1 MSFGSGGSNP
11 TERVARTSALHLHCQ
26 VGRPRMAVS
35 PAGQLAYVLA
45 TVQAT
50 DAIQAV
56 RFPLNFCFVLDTSG
70 SMSGKKIEAVRTA
83 VSLLVNQMLPDDMV
97 SVVSFSG
104 NGKVI
109 VPAQP
114 ARNKQ
119 VIQSLVVG
127 LRAGGGTQMAR
138 GMALGLEELQKH
150 HSPNVVTRMVL
161 LTDGQT
167 SNRNKCLE
175 LADTARILAIPIHPM
190 GVGSEWNEK
199 LLDEVG
205 ARSRGQPAEFI
216 RQPADAVA
224 VFQQQFQ
231 SAAAVAV
238 RNATLTLDLPMG
250 VTPRRVVKT
259 LPLISDLGQSGL
271 SDRRVLVPLGDIERD
286 IPQAVLVELM
296 VIAQRPGNFRLAHL
310 EVTYDVPNLGYFNQ
324 MVSTDALVEYVADAA
339 QAQGVNAEVMNIAEK
354 ASAHRLVTR
363 ALDEYRETGKV
374 TTRLA
379 PNVLANLDPDTRA
392 ALSQLTEGQAS
403 GNQAETIAKEIS
415 QKTRR
420 LTQRLDR

>member
-1 MSFGSGGSNP
+1 MPFGGGGH
-11 TERVARTSALHLHCQ
+11 AREGEAHVPALHLHCQ
-26 VGRPRMAVS
+26 VGRPRIAVS
-35 PAGQLAYVLA
+35 AAGQLTYVLA

-50 DAIQAV
+50 DAIQAA

-83 VSLLVNQMLPDDMV
+83 VSILIDQMLPDDIV

-114 ARNKQ
+114 TSNKLA
-119 VIQSLVVG
+119 IQTLVAG
-127 LRAGGGTQMAR
+127 LRTGGGTQMAR
-138 GMALGLEELQKH
+138 GMALGLEELKKR
-150 HSPNVVTRMVL
+150 HSPHVVTRMVL
-161 LTDGQT
+161 LTDGRT

-175 LADTARILAIPIHPM
+175 LADSARILAIPIHPM

-216 RQPADAVA
+216 REPADALTM
-224 VFQQQFQ
+224 FQQQFQ

-238 RNATLTLDLPMG
+238 RNATLTLDLPAG
-250 VTPRRVVKT
+250 VTPRRVIKT

-271 SDRRVLVPLGDIERD
+271 SDRRALVPLGDIERGA
-286 IPQAVLVELM
+286 PQAVLIELM
-296 VIAQRPGNFRLAHL
+296 ALAQRPGSFRLARA
-310 EVTYDVPNLGYFNQ
+310 EVAYDVPNLGFFNET
-324 MVSTDALVEYVADAA
+324 VAADVLVEYVADAA
-339 QAQGVNAEVMNIAEK
+339 QAQAVNAEVMNMAEK

-379 PNVLANLDPDTRA
+379 PNVLANLDPETQA
-392 ALSQLTEGQAS
+392 ALSQLAQGQAS
-403 GNQAETIAKEIS
+403 GGAAETIVKEIS

>member
-1 MSFGSGGSNP
+1 MFFGGRGDNASGQRGHAP
-11 TERVARTSALHLHCQ
+11 ALHLHCQ

-70 SMSGKKIEAVRTA
+70 SMNGKKIEAVRAA
-83 VSLLVNQMLPDDMV
+83 VSMLVEQMLPDDMV

-104 NGKVI
+104 NGKVV

-114 ARNKQ
+114 VRNKQ
-119 VIQSLVVG
+119 AIQHLVGG
-127 LRAGGGTQMAR
+127 LHSGGGTQMAR
-138 GMALGLEELQKH
+138 GMALGLEELQKF
-150 HSPNVVTRMVL
+150 HSPQVVTRMVL
-161 LTDGQT
+161 LTDGKT
-167 SNRNKCLE
+167 SNKGKCLE
-175 LADTARILAIPIHPM
+175 LADRARILAMPIHPM

-205 ARSRGQPAEFI
+205 NRSRGQPAEFI
-216 RQPADAVA
+216 RAPADALA

-250 VTPRRVVKT
+250 VTPRRVMKT

-296 VIAQRPGNFRLAHL
+296 VIAQRPGGFRLAHL
-310 EVTYDVPNLGYFNQ
+310 EVTYDVPNRGYFNET
-324 MVSTDALVEYVADAA
+324 VSTDAIVEYVADGA
-339 QAQGVNAEVMNIAEK
+339 QAQAVNADVMNIAEK

-379 PNVLANLDPDTRA
+379 PSVLANLDPETQA

-403 GNQAETIAKEIS
+403 GSTAETMVKEIS

>member
-1 MSFGSGGSNP
+1 MAFGRGEHS
-11 TERVARTSALHLHCQ
+11 ARQQTHAPALHLHCQ

-70 SMSGKKIEAVRTA
+70 SMNGKKIEAVRTA
-83 VSLLVNQMLPDDMV
+83 VSMLIDQMLPDDTV

-114 ARNKQ
+114 ASSKTA
-119 VIQSLVVG
+119 IQTLVGG

-138 GMALGLEELQKH
+138 GMALGLEELQKR
-150 HSPNVVTRMVL
+150 HSPQVVTRMVL
-161 LTDGQT
+161 LTDGRT
-167 SNRNKCLE
+167 SNKNKCLE
-175 LADTARILAIPIHPM
+175 LADRARILAIPIHPM

-205 ARSRGQPAEFI
+205 SRSRGQPAEFI

-224 VFQQQFQ
+224 IFQQQFQ
-231 SAAAVAV
+231 SAAAVVV

-250 VTPRRVVKT
+250 VTPRRVIKT
-259 LPLISDLGQSGL
+259 LPLISDLGQAGL
-271 SDRRVLVPLGDIERD
+271 SDRRVLVPLGDIERGA
-286 IPQAVLVELM
+286 PQAALVELM
-296 VIAQRPGNFRLAHL
+296 ALAQRPGSFRLAHV
-310 EVTYDVPNLGYFNQ
+310 EVAYDVPNLGFFNET
-324 MVSTDALVEYVADAA
+324 VAADALVEYVADAA
-339 QAQGVNAEVMNIAEK
+339 QAQGVNAEVMNMAEK

-379 PNVLANLDPDTRA
+379 PNVLANLDPETQA
-392 ALSQLTEGQAS
+392 ALSQLTQGQAS
-403 GNQAETIAKEIS
+403 RDAAETMVKEIS

>member
-1 MSFGSGGSNP
+1 MTFGRSGGSSSGREGHAP
-11 TERVARTSALHLHCQ
+11 ALHLHCQ
-26 VGRPRMAVS
+26 VGRPRMVVS

-50 DAIQAV
+50 DAIQAA

-70 SMSGKKIEAVRTA
+70 SMSGKKIESVRTA
-83 VSLLVNQMLPDDMV
+83 VSLLVNQMQPEDIV
-97 SVVSFSG
+97 SVVSFSS

-114 ARNKQ
+114 ASNKRA
-119 VIQSLVVG
+119 IQNLVVG

-138 GMALGLEELQKH
+138 GMALGLEELQKF

-167 SNRNKCLE
+167 SNKNKCLE
-175 LADTARILAIPIHPM
+175 LADSARILAIPIHPM

-238 RNATLTLDLPMG
+238 RNATLTLDLPVG
-250 VTPRRVVKT
+250 VTPRRVMKT
-259 LPLISDLGQSGL
+259 LPLISDLGQTGL
-271 SDRRVLVPLGDIERD
+271 SDRRVLVPLGDIERGVA
-286 IPQAVLVELM
+286 QAVLVELM
-296 VIAQRPGNFRLAHL
+296 VLAERPGSFRLARA
-310 EVTYDVPNLGYFNQ
+310 EVAYDVPNLGFFNET
-324 MVSTDALVEYVADAA
+324 VEADVIVEYVADAA

-379 PNVLANLDPDTRA
+379 PNVLANLDPETQA
-392 ALSQLTEGQAS
+392 ALSQLAEGQAS
-403 GNQAETIAKEIS
+403 GATAETMVKEIS

>member
-1 MSFGSGGSNP
+1 MPTGTSRSYAPGSRSQAP
-11 TERVARTSALHLHCQ
+11 AIYLRCQ

-35 PAGQLAYVLA
+35 PAGQVAYILA

-50 DAIQAV
+50 DAVQAA

-70 SMSGKKIEAVRTA
+70 SMSGQKIEAVRQA
-83 VSLLVNQMLPDDMV
+83 VSMLVDQMRPDDIV

-114 ARNKQ
+114 ASNKAA
-119 VIQSLVVG
+119 IKTLVAG
-127 LRAGGGTQMAR
+127 LRAWGGTQMGR
-138 GMALGLEELQKH
+138 GIALGLEELQKW

-161 LTDGQT
+161 LTDGRT
-167 SNRNKCLE
+167 SNRSKCLE
-175 LADTARILAIPIHPM
+175 LAGSARIQAIPIHPM

-205 ARSRGQPAEFI
+205 TRSRGQPAEFI
-216 RQPADAVA
+216 RQPADALA

-231 SAAAVAV
+231 SASAVAV
-238 RNATLTLDLPMG
+238 RNATLTLDLPVG
-250 VTPRRVVKT
+250 VTPRRVIKT
-259 LPLISDLGQSGL
+259 LPLINDLGQSGL
-271 SDRRVLVPLGDIERD
+271 SDRRVLVPLGDIERAAS
-286 IPQAVLVELM
+286 QAVFIELM
-296 VIAQRPGNFRLAHL
+296 ALVQRPGSFRLARVA
-310 EVTYDVPNLGYFNQ
+310 VTYDVPNLGVFNEQ
-324 MVSTDALVEYVADAA
+324 VATDVLVEHVADAA
-339 QAQGVNAEVMNIAEK
+339 QAQAVDAQVMNIAEK
-354 ASAHRLVTR
+354 ANAHRLVTR

-379 PNVLANLDPDTRA
+379 PNVLANLDPETQT
-392 ALSQLTEGQAS
+392 ALSQLAQGQAS
-403 GNQAETIAKEIS
+403 KDAAETMVKEIS

-420 LTQRLDR
+420 LTQRLNG

>member
-1 MSFGSGGSNP
+1 MHFGGKEGKAA
-11 TERVARTSALHLHCQ
+11 ERVGHAPALHLHCQ
-26 VGRPRMAVS
+26 VGRPRMPVS

-83 VSLLVNQMLPDDMV
+83 VNILVDQMQPDDIV

-114 ARNKQ
+114 VKNTLA
-119 VIQSLVVG
+119 IQSQVARLG
-127 LRAGGGTQMAR
+127 AGGGTQMAR
-138 GMALGLEELQKH
+138 GMALGLEELRKF

-167 SNRNKCLE
+167 SNKGKCLE
-175 LADTARILAIPIHPM
+175 LADSARVLAIPIHPM

-205 ARSRGQPAEFI
+205 SRSRGQPAEFI
-216 RQPADAVA
+216 RAPADALA

-250 VTPRRVVKT
+250 VSPRRVMKT

-296 VIAQRPGNFRLAHL
+296 VVAQHPGSFRLAHL
-310 EVTYDVPNLGYFNQ
+310 EVAYDVPNQGHFNET
-324 MVSTDALVEYVADAA
+324 VATDAIVEYVADAA
-339 QAQGVNAEVMNIAEK
+339 QAQAVNADVMNVAEK

-379 PNVLANLDPDTRA
+379 PSVLENLDPETRA
-392 ALSQLTEGQAS
+392 ALSQLTEGQARGS
-403 GNQAETIAKEIS
+403 SAETMVKEIS

>member
-11 TERVARTSALHLHCQ
+11 TERVAHHPALHLHCQ
-26 VGRPRMAVS
+26 VGRQRMAVS

-83 VSLLVNQMLPDDMV
+83 VSLLVNQMLPDDIV

-104 NGKVI
+104 NGKVM

-114 ARNKQ
+114 ASNKAA
-119 VIQSLVVG
+119 IQNLVVG

-175 LADTARILAIPIHPM
+175 LADQARILAIPIHPM
-190 GVGSEWNEK
+190 GVGSEWNER

-238 RNATLTLDLPMG
+238 RNATLTLDLPVG

-271 SDRRVLVPLGDIERD
+271 SDRRVMVPLGDIERD

-310 EVTYDVPNLGYFNQ
+310 EVTYDVPNLGHFNQ
-324 MVSTDALVEYVADAA
+324 TVSTDAIVEYVTDAA

-379 PNVLANLDPDTRA
+379 PNVLANLDPETQA
-392 ALSQLTEGQAS
+392 ALSQLTQGQAS
-403 GNQAETIAKEIS
+403 GNQAEAMVKEIS

>member
-1 MSFGSGGSNP
+1 MVFGRSGSHSGREGHAP
-11 TERVARTSALHLHCQ
+11 ALHLHCQ

-50 DAIQAV
+50 DAMQAA

-70 SMSGKKIEAVRTA
+70 SMNGKKIEAVRTA
-83 VSLLVNQMLPDDMV
+83 VSLLVNQMQPEDMV

-114 ARNKQ
+114 ASDKRA
-119 VIQSLVVG
+119 IQNLVVG

-138 GMALGLEELQKH
+138 GMALGLEELQKF

-167 SNRNKCLE
+167 SNKNKCLE
-175 LADTARILAIPIHPM
+175 LADNARILAIPIHPM

-238 RNATLTLDLPMG
+238 RNATLTLDLPVG
-250 VTPRRVVKT
+250 VTPRRVMKT
-259 LPLISDLGQSGL
+259 LPLISDLGETGL
-271 SDRRVLVPLGDIERD
+271 SDRRVLVPLGDIERGVA
-286 IPQAVLVELM
+286 QAVLVELM
-296 VIAQRPGNFRLAHL
+296 ALAERPGSFRLARA
-310 EVTYDVPNLGYFNQ
+310 EVAYDVPNLGFFNET
-324 MVSTDALVEYVADAA
+324 VAADVIVEYVADAA

-379 PNVLANLDPDTRA
+379 PNVLANLDPETQA
-392 ALSQLTEGQAS
+392 ALSQLAEGQAS
-403 GNQAETIAKEIS
+403 GATAETMVKEIS

>member
-1 MSFGSGGSNP
+1 
-11 TERVARTSALHLHCQ
+11 
-26 VGRPRMAVS
+26 MAVS

-70 SMSGKKIEAVRTA
+70 SMSGKKIESVRTA
-83 VSLLVNQMLPDDMV
+83 VSMLVNQMLPDDMV

-114 ARNKQ
+114 ARDKLA
-119 VIQSLVVG
+119 IQHLVVG

-138 GMALGLEELQKH
+138 GMALGLQELQKF

-167 SNRNKCLE
+167 SNRNKCVE
-175 LADTARILAIPIHPM
+175 LADSARILAIPIHPM

-199 LLDEVG
+199 LLDELG

-216 RQPADAVA
+216 RHPQDAVA

-238 RNATLTLDLPMG
+238 RNATLTMELPMG
-250 VTPRRVVKT
+250 VTPRRVIKT

-271 SDRRVLVPLGDIERD
+271 SDRRVMVPLGDIERD
-286 IPQAVLVELM
+286 MPQAALVELM
-296 VIAQRPGNFRLAHL
+296 AVAERAGNFRLARV
-310 EVTYDVPNLGYFNQ
+310 EVAYDVPNRGSFNER
-324 MVSTDALVEYVADAA
+324 VTSDVIVEYVTDAA
-339 QAQGVNAEVMNIAEK
+339 QGQAVDAEVMNIAEK

-379 PNVLANLDPDTRA
+379 PNVLANLDPETQA

-403 GNQAETIAKEIS
+403 GSHAEAMAKEIS

>member
-1 MSFGSGGSNP
+1 MAFGRSGGSASAP
-11 TERVARTSALHLHCQ
+11 GAPAPALHLHCQ

-35 PAGQLAYVLA
+35 SAGQLAYVQA

-50 DAIQAV
+50 DALQAV

-83 VSLLVNQMLPDDMV
+83 VSLLVNQMLPDDVV

-114 ARNKQ
+114 AINKQ
-119 VIQSLVVG
+119 AIQSLVVG

-138 GMALGLEELQKH
+138 GIALGLEELRKY

-167 SNRNKCLE
+167 SNPNKCRE
-175 LADTARILAIPIHPM
+175 LADSARILAIPIHPM

-205 ARSRGQPAEFI
+205 NRSRGQPAEFI
-216 RQPADAVA
+216 RQPADALA

-238 RNATLTLDLPMG
+238 RNATLTLDLPLG
-250 VTPRRVVKT
+250 VTPRRVMKT
-259 LPLISDLGQSGL
+259 LPLISDLGQAGL

-296 VIAQRPGNFRLAHL
+296 VVAQRPGGFRLAHA
-310 EVTYDVPNLGYFNQ
+310 EVTYDVPNLGYFNEK
-324 MVSTDALVEYVADAA
+324 VAADALVEYVADAA
-339 QAQGVNAEVMNIAEK
+339 QAQAVNAEVMNIVEK

-379 PNVLANLDPDTRA
+379 PNVLANLDPETQA

-403 GNQAETIAKEIS
+403 GAQAEAMVKEIS

-420 LTQRLDR
+420 LTQRLG

>member
-1 MSFGSGGSNP
+1 MTFGWRGGDASGGEAHAP
-11 TERVARTSALHLHCQ
+11 ALHLRCQ

-83 VSLLVNQMLPDDMV
+83 VSMLVNQMLPDDIV

-104 NGKVI
+104 NGRVI

-114 ARNKQ
+114 AGNKQ
-119 VIQSLVVG
+119 AIQNMVVE
-127 LRAGGGTQMAR
+127 LRSGGGTQMAR

-167 SNRNKCLE
+167 SNKNKCLE
-175 LADTARILAIPIHPM
+175 LADSARILAIPIHPM

-199 LLDEVG
+199 LLDELG

-216 RQPADAVA
+216 RHPQDAVA

-250 VTPRRVVKT
+250 VTPRRVIKA

-286 IPQAVLVELM
+286 MPQAVLVELM
-296 VIAQRPGNFRLAHL
+296 AIAERPGGFRLARV
-310 EVTYDVPNLGYFNQ
+310 EVAYDVPNLGHFNER
-324 MVSTDALVEYVADAA
+324 VTSDVIVEYVTDAA
-339 QAQGVNAEVMNIAEK
+339 QGQAVDAEVMNIAEK

-379 PNVLANLDPDTRA
+379 PNVLANLDPDTQA
-392 ALSQLTEGQAS
+392 ALSQLAEGHAS
-403 GNQAETIAKEIS
+403 GNAAEEMIKEIS

>member
-1 MSFGSGGSNP
+1 
-11 TERVARTSALHLHCQ
+11 
-26 VGRPRMAVS
+26 MAVS
-35 PAGQLAYVLA
+35 PAGQLAYVQA

-50 DAIQAV
+50 DAIQAA

-83 VSLLVNQMLPDDMV
+83 VSILVDQMQPDDMV

-104 NGKVI
+104 KGKVI

-114 ARNKQ
+114 VRNKLA
-119 VIQSLVVG
+119 IQSLVAG
-127 LRAGGGTQMAR
+127 LHSGGGTQMAT
-138 GMALGLEELQKH
+138 GMVLGLEELQKF
-150 HSPNVVTRMVL
+150 HSPQVVSRMVL

-167 SNRNKCLE
+167 SNKGKCLE
-175 LADTARILAIPIHPM
+175 LADRARILALPIHPM

-205 ARSRGQPAEFI
+205 SRSRGQPAEFI
-216 RQPADAVA
+216 RSPADALA

-250 VTPRRVVKT
+250 VSPRRVMKT
-259 LPLISDLGQSGL
+259 LPLIGDLGQSGL

-296 VIAQRPGNFRLAHL
+296 VLAERPGGFRLAHL
-310 EVTYDVPNLGYFNQ
+310 EVTYDVPNQGYFNET
-324 MVSTDALVEYVADAA
+324 VSADAIVEYVADGA
-339 QAQGVNAEVMNIAEK
+339 QAQAVNVEVMNIAEK

-379 PNVLANLDPDTRA
+379 PSVLANLDAETQA

-403 GNQAETIAKEIS
+403 GNAAETMVKEIS

-420 LTQRLDR
+420 LTQRLD